1 MSLKLAAP
9 PTAPGPEN
17 PQGGGRGQNT
27 TTRDPLD
34 RIFEPCEDS
43 DWEVAFRESIRPG
56 TTASPPAPSTTWRG
70 EDTSENTEHHHQHGP
85 QTSWTTN
92 TLDHRDNPP
101 IELNDNAQIFEL
113 DLPVID
119 TIPSGSVAPL
129 WSHTFISN
137 TSPKYP
143 SIPLYMAEGRADPDP
158 DEGIDEPSSPLTS
171 SPMISGPPQASPQ
184 IFRQSQA
191 SPMIFE
197 QSQASPMIYDQSQT
211 SSTTFEESHASPVAD
226 PQPED
231 FIDSCDILQWVID
244 DSNITPNVLI
254 ANPAA
259 PATITSGSLQNVQPN
274 ATTANFITPIKT
286 DEPIEIPT
294 VVASTS
300 RTYALPPPSPLVK
313 SEPED
318 SGSDWE
324 PIHHPASRKRGRPS
338 RAPGSRAITPHPA
351 TAPETTGNM
360 TEDEVSAQKYRRMRD
375 LNNEASRR
383 CRETRKE
390 KQDAAE
396 RQLDD
401 LRTRNEQLRRTL
413 DKMEA
418 QAKLMKSKMMTLVA
432 GQPTAFN
439 IMGTLNTITNGETNT
454 NTVASTSTNNNA
466 ASANRPPSGAAAG
479 DLPDLDTMWSR
490 M

>member
-1 MSLKLAAP
+1 MLHKNQYLAQTP
-9 PTAPGPEN
+9 PCPPSPLVGN
-17 PQGGGRGQNT
+17 HHW
-27 TTRDPLD
+27 DPAVFPFPLFSQPPCHFYCSSSSISSD
-34 RIFEPCEDS
+34 SHDSRPHFSTIASPNMDVFCRIFEPCEDS

-92 TLDHRDNPP
+92 SLDHRDNPP

-119 TIPSGSVAPL
+119 AIPSGSVAPL

-143 SIPLYMAEGRADPDP
+143 SIPLYIAEGREDPEK
-158 DEGIDEPSSPLTS
+158 DEGIDEPSRPLAS
-171 SPMISGPPQASPQ
+171 SPMISGPPQASPH
-184 IFRQSQA
+184 IFEQTQASPNIFEPSQA

-197 QSQASPMIYDQSQT
+197 PSQASPMIFDQSQT
-211 SSTTFEESHASPVAD
+211 SSPTFEQTHASPVAD

-231 FIDSCDILQWVID
+231 FIDRCDILQWVID

-274 ATTANFITPIKT
+274 ATTANFIMPIKT
-286 DEPIEIPT
+286 DEFIEIPT

-300 RTYALPPPSPLVK
+300 RTYALRPPSPLVK

-324 PIHHPASRKRGRPS
+324 PIHLPSSRCVDCPDDHGYYSDHDSNTLLKGRPHLYHQYDDHTTMS
-338 RAPGSRAITPHPA
+338 VGEFLLMTDFKSVFTAIFVYIGIF
-351 TAPETTGNM
+351 TTF
-360 TEDEVSAQKYRRMRD
+360 
-375 LNNEASRR
+375 L
-383 CRETRKE
+383 
-390 KQDAAE
+390 
-396 RQLDD
+396 L
-401 LRTRNEQLRRTL
+401 
-413 DKMEA
+413 
-418 QAKLMKSKMMTLVA
+418 
-432 GQPTAFN
+432 
-439 IMGTLNTITNGETNT
+439 
-454 NTVASTSTNNNA
+454 
-466 ASANRPPSGAAAG
+466 ANSCFH
-479 DLPDLDTMWSR
+479 
-490 M
+490 